1 MLNIKAIRKEK
12 GMTAAE
18 LARRVKTTPVSISRY
33 ETGKR
38 KPTITKAAEIAE
50 ALGVTVDE
58 LIGKAG

>member
-1 MLNIKAIRKEK
+1 MRIKEIRKKK

-18 LARRVKTTPVSISRY
+18 LARLVNTTPVSISRY

-38 KPTITKAAEIAE
+38 TPTINKAAEIAA